1 MLHTKHSMCD
11 PLLVQ
16 VNALGA
22 GLLLGSAL
30 VIILPEGMV
39 LDHKHTLQQALRGAP
54 TEGPPTRI
62 GIISMFLTTFL
73 LNVCRR

>member
-1 MLHTKHSMCD
+1 MVRIASSCSARLSWLPMLHTKHSMCD

-30 VIILPEGMV
+30 VIILPEGML
-39 LDHKHTLQQALRGAP
+39 LDHQHTLR
-54 TEGPPTRI
+54 
-62 GIISMFLTTFL
+62 
-73 LNVCRR
+73 V